1 MEGNWPMI
9 VLLMGAAAFSAYI
22 GRWGFR
28 RWLNPLTV
36 YSAVWGLS
44 LISFELR
51 LIQYYPISL
60 TASTYIALAWFS
72 FILGTG
78 TAFAIGIPK
87 NRSGAPVLTVD
98 VGRLRAAIFILCA
111 IAAVTVIDQALVL
124 RREFGSVWTAIF
136 LDPGDI
142 YLGRTNGE
150 FSFFPYVGAFL
161 FAASSMSG
169 VYSAKRGRI
178 SLLSLLPLV
187 LEVLNATMGMARGGV
202 LIAGFLFA
210 VSFLFTPKTS
220 GNVVPKWQLVS
231 GVFLVVMLL
240 VGELAFVST
249 TRHLQTDFSGRTD
262 ALDKLSE
269 YIPPLPSLYTN
280 ISATPVAF
288 SMYLDT
294 PDEQKTGFW
303 GMNTFAPFY
312 RLLAKLGF
320 PTAVAGYEE
329 NYYTPVPMNTSTYLK
344 DVHSDFGLPGIA
356 IFPYLLG
363 LVSAYLG
370 LRIAYGPRLVDIVL
384 LSHFMLVIAASF
396 AINLMFT
403 GDWPISVLSGVVGAS
418 IVERLNPRKNAPD
431 LNASIATN

>member
-1 MEGNWPMI
+1 MI
-9 VLLMGAAAFSAYI
+9 VVLMGASAFSAYI
-22 GRWGFR
+22 GRWGYR
-28 RWLNPLTV
+28 RWLNPLTL
-36 YSAVWGLS
+36 YSAVWGIS

-51 LIQYYPISL
+51 LIQYYPMSL
-60 TASTYIALAWFS
+60 TAWAYIALAWFS
-72 FILGTG
+72 FLLGTG
-78 TAFAIGIPK
+78 TAFATGTPK
-87 NRSGAPVLTVD
+87 NRAGAPALLVD
-98 VGRLRAAIFILCA
+98 IRNLRVAILILCA
-111 IAAVTVIDQALVL
+111 IGAITVIDQALVL
-124 RREFGSVWTAIF
+124 RREFGSVWTAIV
-136 LDPGDI
+136 LQPGDV
-142 YLGRTNGE
+142 YLGRTGGE

-187 LEVLNATMGMARGGV
+187 LEVLNAVMGMARGGV

-210 VSFLFTPKTS
+210 MSFLFTPKTQGS
-220 GNVVPKWQLVS
+220 VIPKWQLVS
-231 GVFLVVMLL
+231 GMLL
-240 VGELAFVST
+240 VTALLIGEFAFVST

-262 ALDKLSE
+262 ALDTLAE

-280 ISATPVAF
+280 ISATPIAF

-294 PDEQKTGFW
+294 PDEQQTGFW

-344 DVHSDFGLPGIA
+344 DVHSDFGLPGIV

-363 LVSAYLG
+363 LISAYLG
-370 LRIAYGPRLVDIVL
+370 LRVAYRPRLVDIVL
-384 LSHFMLVIAASF
+384 LAHLVLVIAASF

-403 GDWPISVLSGVVGAS
+403 GDWPISVLSGVVVAS
-418 IVERLNPRKNAPD
+418 IVERFSTRKNAPG
-431 LNASIATN
+431 LNASAVTN